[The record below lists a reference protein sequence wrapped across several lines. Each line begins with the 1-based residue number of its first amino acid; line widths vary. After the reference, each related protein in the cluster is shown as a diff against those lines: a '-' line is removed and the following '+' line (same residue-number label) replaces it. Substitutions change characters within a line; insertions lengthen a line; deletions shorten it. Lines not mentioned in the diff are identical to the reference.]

1 MTRSRHAGT
10 WASALGLCIAAAAA
24 GLAVLIPLTTSPR
37 GGTTVL
43 PPGVLGTDRAAGSI
57 SPPVYAYF
65 YQWFTDSS
73 WQRAKQ
79 DYPLVGRYSSNS
91 SAILRTQVHEARDAG
106 INGFLTSWKDTP
118 ELDRRLERL
127 IRVATEWHFDVGVVY
142 EALDFDRNPL
152 PITTVERDLRT
163 LVDRWGGSLRS
174 RYFGRPLIIWTGTND
189 YSRSD
194 IAKVRDV
201 LDGRAILLAASK
213 NADDYTHIADLVDGD
228 AYYWSSADPTS
239 SITAT
244 KLNEMGAV
252 VHAHHGIWLAPATP
266 GFDGRTLGHTRVI
279 PRLGGVTLRRSL
291 AEAYQSKPDAVGV
304 ISWNEWSENTYI
316 EPGRRY
322 GTQELDALR
331 DFLAA
336 RPGNHLPS
344 SSGHGHRGWSGL
356 LAAGTLGGVSVLAIV
371 ITWVRSRRRRLER
384 KRSQHQ
390 LTADATV
397 ADSVGPLDSRTTAEA
412 RRRWSDESSTAGS
425 APPGHR

>member
-1 MTRSRHAGT
+1 
-10 WASALGLCIAAAAA
+10 
-24 GLAVLIPLTTSPR
+24 VLIPLTSSPR
-37 GGTTVL
+37 DGTTVL
-43 PPGVLGTDRAAGSI
+43 PPGILGTDRAAGSVN
-57 SPPVYAYF
+57 PPVYAYF
-65 YQWFTDSS
+65 YQWFTDTS

-91 SAILRTQVHEARDAG
+91 SAILRTQVHEARAAG

-142 EALDFDRNPL
+142 EALDFNRNPL
-152 PITTVERDLRT
+152 PIGTVERDLRA

-174 RYFGRPLIIWTGTND
+174 RYFGRPLIIWTGTNE

-213 NADDYTHIADLVDGD
+213 NADDYQQIADLVDGD
-228 AYYWSSADPTS
+228 AYYWSSANPTS

-244 KLNEMGAV
+244 KLNEMGSV

-266 GFDGRTLGHTRVI
+266 GFDGRTLGHTRVV

-291 AEAYQSKPDAVGV
+291 AEAYQSRPDAVGV
-304 ISWNEWSENTYI
+304 SSWNEWSENTYI

-322 GTQELDALR
+322 GTEELDALH

-336 RPGNHLPS
+336 RPGNRLPS
-344 SSGHGHRGWSGL
+344 SSGPGHGGWSGL
-356 LAAGTLGGVSVLAIV
+356 LAASTLGGVSVLALL
-371 ITWVRSRRRRLER
+371 ITWAQYRRGRRER
-384 KRSQHQ
+384 KRSRHQ
-390 LTADATV
+390 PELGALVDGSAER
-397 ADSVGPLDSRTTAEA
+397 LDSRTAADME
-412 RRRWSDESSTAGS
+412 RRWRDESSRAAS
-425 APPGHR
+425 VPPGRR